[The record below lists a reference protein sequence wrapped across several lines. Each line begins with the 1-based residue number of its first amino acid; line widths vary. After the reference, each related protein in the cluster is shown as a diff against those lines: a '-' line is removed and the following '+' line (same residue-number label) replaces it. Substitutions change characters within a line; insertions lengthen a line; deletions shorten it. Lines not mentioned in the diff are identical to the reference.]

1 MDRFDALDSLQRSA
15 VLAIADAIAP
25 LDHAAFDAV
34 LRGMHGRSLEAG
46 EMLLRAGD
54 RDPPEYFLLDGIL
67 KTSVADADGREATL
81 AFHAGPGVL
90 MPAITRVA
98 GDRSRVDCTAMTP
111 ARVVGFASALLLDCM
126 LAHPAV
132 QRWGDAVLRAEL
144 MRRADREW
152 SLAAQPALQRLLD
165 FRRQHADLEDRV
177 SHHHIAS
184 YLGITP
190 VSLSRL
196 RAQLRVQSQAQAQAD
211 ADADP
216 RC

>member
-1 MDRFDALDSLQRSA
+1 MDRFDALDPSQRSA
-15 VLAIADAIAP
+15 VLAIAEAIAP

-34 LRGMHGRSLEAG
+34 LRGMHGRSLAAG
-46 EMLLRAGD
+46 DMLLRAGD

-67 KTSVADADGREATL
+67 KTSVADADGRKATL

-152 SLAAQPALQRLLD
+152 SLAAQPALQRLLEL
-165 FRRQHADLEDRV
+165 RRQHPGLEERV
-177 SHHHIAS
+177 PHHHIAS

-196 RAQLRVQSQAQAQAD
+196 RARLRAQLRVPSRAQAD
-211 ADADP
+211 AGP